1 MFLLFLFALDILTS
15 FISFRYELIFALF
28 GVQEDAL
35 ALSLDLDPLRR
46 VGDLWPRGICSN
58 GIQHIYLIAFLN
70 K

>member
-28 GVQEDAL
+28 GDQEVAL

-46 VGDLWPRGICSN
+46 VGVL
-58 GIQHIYLIAFLN
+58 
-70 K
+70 